1 MQATVLSFQHLPKFG
16 KQKPTHPVD
25 SYLLRLS
32 ESSRRGMKIALRNTA
47 EIASGQPVDPYEFEW
62 AALQY
67 TNTIQIREQVAKR
80 FSLHTANYHLCALRG
95 VLKECWRLQLMNHAD
110 YASAV
115 DFNQI
120 RGDHT
125 DAGRVLSLDE
135 LVKLFRVCQ
144 EDKTAAGVRDAAMLA
159 ILYGCGL
166 RRAELV
172 ALDVTDYTDGVL
184 TVRGKGNRVRLAH
197 VVNEAREF
205 LEGWLKLRGIDQ
217 PIFVSINKVGKLGDA
232 PLTTQSVYR
241 ILNHRASLAGIDALS
256 PHDVRRS
263 TATHLLERGV
273 DLAVVQRMLGHKQL
287 ATTVIYDRRGEK
299 AKKEAAGML
308 SLQLDQSS

>member
-1 MQATVLSFQHLPKFG
+1 M
-16 KQKPTHPVD
+16 
-25 SYLLRLS
+25 R
-32 ESSRRGMKIALRNTA
+32 IALKNISG
-47 EIASGQPVDPYEFEW
+47 IASGKPVDPYEFDW

-67 TNTIQIREQVAKR
+67 ADTIQIREQVAKR

-95 VLKECWRLQLMNHAD
+95 VLKECWRLQLMSHAD

-120 RGDHT
+120 RGENT
-125 DAGRVLSLDE
+125 EAGRVLSLDE
-135 LVKLFRVCQ
+135 LVKLFRACQ
-144 EDKTAAGVRDAAMLA
+144 QDKAFAGVRDAAMLA
-159 ILYGCGL
+159 VLYGCGL
-166 RRAELV
+166 RREELV
-172 ALDVTDYTDGVL
+172 SLDVADYSDGVL
-184 TVRGKGNRVRLAH
+184 TIHGKGNRIRLAH

-205 LEGWLKLRGIDQ
+205 FEDWLRFRGIDQ
-217 PIFVSINKVGKLGDA
+217 PIFVSINKVGKLGNA

-241 ILNHRASLAGIDALS
+241 ILNRRAKQAGIDALS

-299 AKKEAAGML
+299 AKKEAAGAWEPNR
-308 SLQLDQSS
+308 